1 MTETSASVRRI
12 SGTLAANVTLY
23 VLAAATGP
31 LAARLLGPDGRGA
44 LAAIQLWPGAIA
56 TFAMLGLPESIAY
69 FGARQPDRAGQWLWT
84 SVLVGLAAAS
94 VATVLGFALI
104 DFGLRGH
111 DPRILHTAH
120 IYLLLVLLTPVIGLP
135 AQLARG
141 LGRFGV
147 WNAM

>member
-1 MTETSASVRRI
+1 MTQPSGSVGKI
-12 SGTLAANVTLY
+12 SGTIAANMTLYMLAAV
-23 VLAAATGP
+23 TGP

-104 DFGLRGH
+104 GRALRRH
-111 DPRILHTAH
+111 
-120 IYLLLVLLTPVIGLP
+120 
-135 AQLARG
+135 
-141 LGRFGV
+141 GV
-147 WNAM
+147 ATMRPTTG